1 MDQEPQS
8 GADFMLRPR
17 SIWGWIAVL
26 PTWLAAAT
34 LFVLMAMTF
43 ADVILRSAFDAP
55 IEWASE
61 LTRIFLAVIVFASL
75 PMVSWRSQHII
86 VDLMDPLFSRR
97 TAYLRDILIDLAC
110 GVLLL
115 WPAKRVWDLA
125 ERARDF
131 GDVTEHMEFP
141 QYLIGWFIAAF
152 TLVTAIVFLARG
164 IVRIVAP
171 SRLTPE
177 GSAQ

>member
-1 MDQEPQS
+1 MSEQTS
-8 GADFMLRPR
+8 GEFDPLRAKDL
-17 SIWGWIAVL
+17 WGWIAVL
-26 PTWLAAAT
+26 PSLLAAVT
-34 LFVLMAMTF
+34 LFILMGMTF
-43 ADVILRSAFDAP
+43 ADVVLRSALDAP

-75 PMVSWRSQHII
+75 PHVSWKSQHII

-97 TAYLRDILIDLAC
+97 LARLRDIVIDIAC
-110 GVLLL
+110 GALLL

-141 QYLIGWFIAAF
+141 QHLIGWFIAAF
-152 TLVTAIVFLARG
+152 TLITALVFILRGLLRIFAPERLEAAR
-164 IVRIVAP
+164 
-171 SRLTPE
+171 
-177 GSAQ
+177 

>member
-1 MDQEPQS
+1 MDQEPS
-8 GADFMLRPR
+8 ASDATPLRPATF
-17 SIWGWIAVL
+17 WGWIAVL

-34 LFVLMAMTF
+34 LFILMGMTF

-61 LTRIFLAVIVFASL
+61 LTRIFLAVVVFASL
-75 PMVSWRSQHII
+75 PLVSWRSQHII
-86 VDLMDPLFSRR
+86 VDLMDPLFSKR
-97 TAYLRDILIDLAC
+97 AAQVRDIVIDLAC
-110 GVLLL
+110 GLLLL

-152 TLVTAIVFLARG
+152 TLITALVFIARG
-164 IVRIVAP
+164 LTRIFAP
-171 SRLTPE
+171 DRIAPQGGAL
-177 GSAQ
+177 